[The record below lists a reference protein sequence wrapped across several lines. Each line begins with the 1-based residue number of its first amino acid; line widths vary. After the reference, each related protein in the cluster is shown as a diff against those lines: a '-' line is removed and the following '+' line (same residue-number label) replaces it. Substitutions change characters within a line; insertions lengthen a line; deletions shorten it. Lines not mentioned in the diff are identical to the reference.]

1 MRAVN
6 LIPSEH
12 RGGASAGAGRSGG
25 SAYAV
30 LAVVGGLA
38 ILALLYGMA
47 DHQISSRTSEA
58 AALTARA
65 QAAEAQAA
73 QLAPYTSFMAL
84 RETRMQA
91 VSELVDARFDWAH
104 AFQEL
109 GRVLPRDASIGTLA
123 GTVGSASS
131 ASTTTSGAPAA
142 GTAAAAAAAP
152 TVTSA
157 TPPGSVPSF
166 SVTGCATS
174 QSEVALT
181 LERLRLM
188 DGVNEVTLQSSSKSG
203 SGGSSSGSAGCEG
216 SDPGYTIQITF
227 APLPSSSAITSA
239 TKLTSATGATR

>member
-6 LIPSEH
+6 LMPSEH
-12 RGGASAGAGRSGG
+12 RGGASAGGGRSGG

-47 DHQISSRTSEA
+47 HHQISSRTSEA

-109 GRVLPRDASIGTLA
+109 GRVLPSDASIGTLD
-123 GTVGSASS
+123 GTVGSASPT
-131 ASTTTSGAPAA
+131 AAAP
-142 GTAAAAAAAP
+142 AAAAAPSTGAAATAP

-166 SVTGCATS
+166 TVTGCATS

-188 DGVNEVTLQSSSKSG
+188 DGVSEVTLQSSSKAG
-203 SGGSSSGSAGCEG
+203 AGGSSSGSAGCEG
-216 SDPGYTIQITF
+216 QDPGYTIQIAF